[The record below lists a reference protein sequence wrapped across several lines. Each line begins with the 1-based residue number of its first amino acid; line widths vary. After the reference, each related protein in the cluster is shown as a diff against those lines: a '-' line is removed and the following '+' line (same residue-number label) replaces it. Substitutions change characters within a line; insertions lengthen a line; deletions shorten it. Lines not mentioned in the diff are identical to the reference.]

1 MTQTRLDKP
10 GFGDYPKPNMANTN
24 ESMPRPANDN
34 SAPEKEELTQVF
46 WIETDSNGNESGKAF
61 AITLGA
67 DGQADLSQLPTD
79 ISETLETFGTFDKPA
94 DRRLFP
100 KDGAHFLR
108 ALLTNAN
115 AYQRIRRAP

>member
-10 GFGDYPKPNMANTN
+10 GFADYPKPNMANNN
-24 ESMPRPANDN
+24 ESIPRPANDN
-34 SAPEKEELTQVF
+34 SAAEKEHLTQVF
-46 WIETDSNGNESGKAF
+46 WIETDTDGNESGKTF
-61 AITLGA
+61 AISLDA
-67 DGQADLSQLPTD
+67 DGTADLSQLPTEVR
-79 ISETLETFGTFDKPA
+79 ETLETFGTFDKLA

-108 ALLTNAN
+108 ALLANAN